1 MDQGKVKAVREW
13 PTPQSV
19 KELQK
24 ILEFA
29 NFYRRF
35 IKDFSLLTD
44 PLTTLLRGKPKS
56 LSWNP
61 SAHEAFETL
70 KTAVSTGLILRH
82 PNPQVLFMVET
93 DASTVGVGAVLSQ
106 QFGEPPSLC
115 LQPCAFLSRKL
126 TPAEQNYDIRNRE
139 LLAIKLAL
147 ECWREL
153 TTLSRPSLTTRISNT
168 SVKPRGS
175 TLDRLAGL
183 YSLPGLNSP
192 LPTDQAA
199 ATSRLTLSRVSTH
212 LILQWIL
219 SRFSLQPS
227 LLTPSFW
234 NIYMDIQAATLFEP
248 APLGGPEGKLFV
260 MPSQRQALLG
270 LVHKV
275 PGSGHPGSQRTLS
288 LLMPGFGGPVCPLM
302 SSGTSVVVQSVSC
315 RLLHAICW
323 WARSYHSQFH
333 DGPGLI
339 WKLTL

>member
-1 MDQGKVKAVREW
+1 M
-13 PTPQSV
+13 
-19 KELQK
+19 
-24 ILEFA
+24 
-29 NFYRRF
+29 
-35 IKDFSLLTD
+35 
-44 PLTTLLRGKPKS
+44 
-56 LSWNP
+56 
-61 SAHEAFETL
+61 
-70 KTAVSTGLILRH
+70 
-82 PNPQVLFMVET
+82 
-93 DASTVGVGAVLSQ
+93 LSQ

-260 MPSQRQALLG
+260 MPSQRQARSG
-270 LVHKV
+270 L
-275 PGSGHPGSQRTLS
+275 SSQSTGLWTSRQPTDPLAPHARFWWPSMS
-288 LLMPGFGGPVCPLM
+288 LDVIRYVCSCSVCVM
-302 SSGTSVVVQSVSC
+302 SSTPRHLLVGKIVPFPIPRRPWSHLEIDFVTDLPVSEGNTC
-315 RLLHAICW
+315 ILVAVAHLSKACKLIPLRGLTTALETAEHL
-323 WARSYHSQFH
+323 FH
-333 DGPGLI
+333 
-339 WKLTL
+339 